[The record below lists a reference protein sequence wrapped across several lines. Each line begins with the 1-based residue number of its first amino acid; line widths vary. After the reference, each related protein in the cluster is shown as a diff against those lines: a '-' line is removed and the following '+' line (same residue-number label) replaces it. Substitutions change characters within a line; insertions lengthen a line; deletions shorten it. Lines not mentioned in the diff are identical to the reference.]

1 MMRRAT
7 WLLAIVALLEGA
19 AASVAA
25 AQGLPKHLQA
35 AIDQVQH
42 LSLENT
48 SYNHGEGRVQ
58 WEGTRLSQTDCSGFL
73 DALLIRSYGDSRD
86 DFKRWFGSHRP
97 TAARYHDAIV
107 AQKGFVAI
115 HDIRA
120 VRPGD
125 ILAVKYLHRKDNTGH
140 VMLAVDAPRPMATKK
155 PVVEGT
161 QQWQVT
167 VIDSSESGHGPTDTR
182 HAKGKNGKDHDGLG
196 MGVLRVYADVQ
207 GRIAGFTWSP
217 LQVSKF
223 HAPDDEPLV
232 VGRLVPGFRP

>member
-1 MMRRAT
+1 MTRQAIG
-7 WLLAIVALLEGA
+7 LLAIVTLLQSPTG
-19 AASVAA
+19 VAV

-48 SYNHGEGRVQ
+48 SYHHGEGRVQ
-58 WEGTRLSQTDCSGFL
+58 WEGTRLSQTDCSGFIY
-73 DALLIRSYGDSRD
+73 ALLIRSYGYSRD
-86 DFKRWFGSHRP
+86 DFKRWFDSHRP

-107 AQKGFVAI
+107 VQKGFVAI
-115 HDIRA
+115 PDIRN

-140 VMLAVDAPRPMATKK
+140 VMLAVDAPRPMAAKK
-155 PVVEGT
+155 PLVDGT

-167 VIDSSESGHGPTDTR
+167 VIDSSKSGHGPTDTR
-182 HAKGKNGKDHDGLG
+182 HAKGEDGKDHDGLG
-196 MGVLRVYADVQ
+196 MGVLRVYADLQ

-217 LQVSKF
+217 LQASKF

-232 VGRLVPGFRP
+232 VGRLVPGFKP